1 MKVIGELTLVKKQRT
16 LSDTLDVSYRC
27 CHPNTPALAFETL
40 TVQKVESNTEGSEF
54 HTTHSRDAPTKARE
68 KSCTFAPRMDSVCP
82 VQLPSRA
89 MLEKTQPVL
98 PFLFLIAATR
108 KTTSITLTCNYH
120 KCFFKPFYQI

>member
-54 HTTHSRDAPTKARE
+54 RTTHSRDAPTKAPRKE
-68 KSCTFAPRMDSVCP
+68 LHLCSPDGLCLPCTASLQSHAGENPASV
-82 VQLPSRA
+82 
-89 MLEKTQPVL
+89 TL
-98 PFLFLIAATR
+98 PFFN
-108 KTTSITLTCNYH
+108 SCY
-120 KCFFKPFYQI
+120 